1 MTSSVRPF
9 QGHTPVFADRVLIDP
24 AAVVIG
30 QVRVGADCS
39 IWPGAVLRGD
49 MNWIEIGERTSVQDG
64 AVLHITHAGPYNP
77 DGFPL
82 KIGSDVTI
90 GHKAVLHGCTIED
103 RVLIGMGA
111 IVLDGA
117 HIEPEVIL
125 AAGALVGPGK
135 RLQSGWL
142 YRGSPAKPAREL
154 TEQERAFFRYSA
166 TNYVRLKDQ
175 YLAEATR
182 SPDKP

>member
-1 MTSSVRPF
+1 MTHPVRPF
-9 QGHTPVFADRVLIDP
+9 QGHQPQFGARVLIDP

-30 QVRVGADCS
+30 QVRLADDCS
-39 IWPGAVLRGD
+39 VWPGAIVRGD
-49 MNWIEIGERTSVQDG
+49 MNAITVGARTSIQDG

-77 DGFPL
+77 EGFAL
-82 KIGSDVTI
+82 TIGADVTI

-142 YRGSPAKPAREL
+142 YRGSPARPAREL
-154 TEQERAFFRYSA
+154 TEQERSFFRYSA
-166 TNYVRLKDQ
+166 ANYVKLKDQ
-175 YLAEATR
+175 YLAEEQP
-182 SPDKP
+182 SG